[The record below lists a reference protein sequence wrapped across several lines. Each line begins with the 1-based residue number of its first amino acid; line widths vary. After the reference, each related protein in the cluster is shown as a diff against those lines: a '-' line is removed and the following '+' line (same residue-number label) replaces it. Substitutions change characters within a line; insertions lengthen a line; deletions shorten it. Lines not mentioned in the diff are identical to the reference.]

1 MERIASPL
9 KLSRG
14 ATVLPIKESTQKRV
28 LVVDDEES
36 IRLVVQ
42 SCLEDMAGWEVLAAP
57 SGAVGL
63 EIALAEQPDA
73 IVLDVMMPG
82 MDGLSFL
89 SRQQTDPQIR
99 NIPTILLTAKVDL
112 LKPDRYL
119 AYGAVGA
126 IAKPFDPLQLILQI
140 EEFLQWG

>member
-1 MERIASPL
+1 
-9 KLSRG
+9 
-14 ATVLPIKESTQKRV
+14 LPIRELTQKRV

-57 SGAVGL
+57 SGAIGL

-89 SRQQTDPQIR
+89 SRQQIDPQIR